1 MNNERNYYL
10 KHISS
15 YLPIFICLLAIVGC
29 TSMKTLDV
37 RANTFVNSW
46 KGKSLE
52 DFVKSNPDIDP
63 FEVIDLGM
71 GKRRHVFRYRESLT
85 SEEFAYSILTD
96 NPQAKLVRFIYLFV
110 DHRGII
116 YDATWQR
123 KILD

>member
-10 KHISS
+10 KRS
-15 YLPIFICLLAIVGC
+15 YYWLIFVCLAIVGC

-71 GKRRHVFRYRESLT
+71 GKKRHVFRYRESLT
-85 SEEFAYSILTD
+85 SEELAYSILTD
-96 NPQAKLVRFIYLFV
+96 NPKAKLVRFIYLFV
-110 DHRGII
+110 DNRGII

>member
-1 MNNERNYYL
+1 MNTERSYYL
-10 KHISS
+10 RIS
-15 YLPIFICLLAIVGC
+15 YYGLIFVCVLAIAGC

-46 KGKSLE
+46 KGKTLE

-110 DHRGII
+110 DDRGII